1 MSPVFSVRMWMLPDG
16 IGATPLDLITFA
28 TAADML
34 TQLIVLVQNMCRKMP
49 AIALVL
55 ADLLF
60 LLFWS
65 LGDGADKERGLVLN

>member
-1 MSPVFSVRMWMLPDG
+1 MWMLPDG
-16 IGATPLDLITFA
+16 IGATPLDLITFT

-49 AIALVL
+49 AITSALVL
-55 ADLLF
+55 AD

-65 LGDGADKERGLVLN
+65 LGDGADKESGLVLN